1 VNTLAATT
9 FASSA
14 PVRARTLARFTARTV
29 ANTAAGSANPPR
41 NGAKTKPVLY
51 LENEKPMVLNA
62 SNLEALSDA
71 FGDDTDEWP
80 GHKIKVRCVKTQFQG
95 KTVDGLRVEPIVP
108 KPALKDDLND
118 QINF

>member
-1 VNTLAATT
+1 MKVSEIKASQRRYLQAATVKAQPIVAT
-9 FASSA
+9 ISN
-14 PVRARTLARFTARTV
+14 LEMETV
-29 ANTAAGSANPPR
+29 GQGAE
-41 NGAKTKPVLY
+41 AKTKPVLY

-62 SNLEALSDA
+62 SNLETLSDA
-71 FGDDTDEWP
+71 FGDDTDAWP

-118 QINF
+118 KIAF